1 MFSYVAIT
9 NDGANVHYLEWS
21 LTNLNMFNEDR
32 AKIELLVSALKD
44 HGAVQMNFEEYALY
58 KSLLAQVKKYNV

>member
-1 MFSYVAIT
+1 MFSYVTIT
-9 NDGANVHYLEWS
+9 DDGANVLYLEWS

-58 KSLLAQVKKYNV
+58 KSLLAQVKKYRV

>member
-9 NDGANVHYLEWS
+9 DDGANVHYLEWS
-21 LTNLNMFNEDR
+21 LTNLNIFNEDR

-58 KSLLAQVKKYNV
+58 KSLITKVKNYNA